1 MTIFEVMI
9 IEPSSDNWWI
19 DSVVTRHIARSK
31 ELFVDLKEKKIGEYK
46 VYMRNN
52 TYSDV
57 LDKRTC
63 KLFINGIVVNLS
75 YLLYASDIRRSLIYV
90 FVLDKKGY
98 QINLK
103 SSCVTICKG
112 KVKLKGVR
120 IDDMYV
126 LNNNIYNKDSVC
138 SYSIVSNSSYL

>member
-19 DSVVTRHIARSK
+19 DSVATCHIVRSK

-57 LDKRTC
+57 LGERNC
-63 KLFINGIVVNLS
+63 KLFINGIIVNLS
-75 YLLYASDIRRSLIYV
+75 NVLYAPDIRRSLIYV
-90 FVLDKKGY
+90 FVLD
-98 QINLK
+98 
-103 SSCVTICKG
+103 
-112 KVKLKGVR
+112 
-120 IDDMYV
+120 
-126 LNNNIYNKDSVC
+126 
-138 SYSIVSNSSYL
+138 